1 MSFVGWYK
9 WQCKYNLGVY
19 KMDKNNTEKL
29 LAVKC
34 DKELTL
40 DYHVSDSC
48 KNAGGKISPLAKVTP

>member
-1 MSFVGWYK
+1 
-9 WQCKYNLGVY
+9 
-19 KMDKNNTEKL
+19 MDKNNTEKL

-40 DYHVSDSC
+40 DYHVSDNC